1 MVKRLSKEAKTMAM
15 AAALIAQ
22 YGGDTKV
29 VTEAEPP
36 LHNWRN
42 DDAVVELAKT
52 PTRFVMR
59 RCRNCK
65 RTFGHNKPIP
75 VGELVGL
82 CSDDCRRE
90 DWKKTTGLDY
100 KVITTRDVWEG
111 DPPMIITP
119 DQIEKLRAL
128 KDWFIQNETLLQER
142 ATEPAPLP
150 SVYSQAETPTQIDQ
164 ESVDRIQAEMFAAES
179 SDESA
184 FLDQDDTQTIPDFSL
199 DYADPLEIDEEV
211 AAFEF

>member
-1 MVKRLSKEAKTMAM
+1 MVKRLTKEQKTMAM
-15 AAALIAQ
+15 AAALIKQ
-22 YGGDTKV
+22 YGGDAKV
-29 VTEAEPP
+29 VTETETP

-59 RCRNCK
+59 RCRNCQK
-65 RTFGHNKPIP
+65 TFGHNKPIP

-100 KVITTRDVWEG
+100 RIITTRDVWDG
-111 DPPMIITP
+111 DPPMIIRP
-119 DQIEKLRAL
+119 DQIERLRAL

-142 ATEPAPLP
+142 ATEPTPLP
-150 SVYSQAETPTQIDQ
+150 SVYSQAESPAQIDQ
-164 ESVDRIQAEMFAAES
+164 GALDRIQQEMFAAEEF
-179 SDESA
+179 DESA
-184 FLDQDDTQTIPDFSL
+184 SLDQGEPQTIPDFSL
-199 DYADPLEIDEEV
+199 DFGEPSQSHEEV
-211 AAFEF
+211 SAFEF